1 MDANEEVSIELKSEI
16 ESLLTAGPKYNSY
29 YIPRKNIFLGKWIK
43 GSSWYPGYVLRLFHK
58 GSVKFS
64 EDIHSDVIPLN

>member
-1 MDANEEVSIELKSEI
+1 VDANEEVSIELKSEI

-43 GSSWYPGYVLRLFHK
+43 GSG
-58 GSVKFS
+58 
-64 EDIHSDVIPLN
+64 